1 MKKLFKNP
9 KTRTR
14 NLILVILPFV
24 ILAGICGFIA
34 FKSVKSMSDNASG
47 TSTEA
52 YKDSIDS
59 MDYHLRSNATKY
71 QTELFKE
78 LTKAVENGTDKFEIA
93 KLVAENYVADFYT
106 WSNKEGTYDV
116 GGMYYVYSPQKTTIY
131 AQARNTY
138 YKYLTYYINTYGSDK
153 LLEVESIEAEINSD
167 VGSYEFDG
175 KTYDSYF
182 VTCTWTYK
190 NEDTFKDIYLKG
202 YDGSSKEMSASEFTK
217 KEYFLIIE
225 NEDGRFE
232 IVQAYGDN

>member
-24 ILAGICGFIA
+24 ILAGICGFIT
-34 FKSVKSMSDNASG
+34 FKSIKSMSNNASG

-59 MDYHLRSNATKY
+59 MDYHLRSNATKL

-78 LTKAVENGTDKFEIA
+78 LTKAVDSGDKFEIA

-106 WSNKEGTYDV
+106 WTNKDGTYDI

-138 YKYLTYYINTYGSDK
+138 YRYLTYYINTYGSEN
-153 LLEVESIEAEINSD
+153 LLEVDSIDAEVDTNSNT
-167 VGSYEFDG
+167 YEYDG
-175 KTYDSYF
+175 KTYTSYF

-190 NEDTFKDIYLKG
+190 NEDTFKDLNLQG
-202 YDGSSKEMSASEFTK
+202 YADSVEEDMRTFVN

-232 IVQAYGDN
+232 IVQAYGDI

>member
-14 NLILVILPFV
+14 NLILVLLPFV

-59 MDYHLRSNATKY
+59 MDYHLRSNATKL
-71 QTELFKE
+71 QTELFKD
-78 LTKAVENGTDKFEIA
+78 LSKAVESGDEFEIA

-106 WSNKEGTYDV
+106 WTNKNGTYDV

-138 YKYLTYYINTYGSDK
+138 YKYLTYYINTFGSEK
-153 LLEVESIEAEINSD
+153 LLEVDSIETETADE

-175 KTYDSYF
+175 NKYNSYF

-190 NEDTFKDIYLKG
+190 NEDTFKDIYLKS
-202 YDGSSKEMSASEFTK
+202 YNEYSQEISASEFTK
-217 KEYFLIIE
+217 SEIFLIIE

-232 IVQAYGDN
+232 IVQAYGDI

>member
-24 ILAGICGFIA
+24 IVAIVCCFMT
-34 FKSVKSMSDNASG
+34 FKSIKSMSDNASG

-59 MDYHLRSNATKY
+59 MDYHLRSNATKL
-71 QTELFKE
+71 QTELFKD
-78 LTKAVENGTDKFEIA
+78 LTKAVESGDKAEIA

-106 WSNKEGTYDV
+106 WTNKDGTYDI

-131 AQARNTY
+131 AQARNSY

-153 LLEVESIEAEINSD
+153 LLEVESIDAAVDSEIRT
-167 VGSYEFDG
+167 YEFEG
-175 KTYDSYF
+175 KTYSAYF

-202 YDGSSKEMSASEFTK
+202 YADSVEEENRKFVT

-232 IVQAYGDN
+232 IVQAYGDI

>member
-1 MKKLFKNP
+1 
-9 KTRTR
+9 
-14 NLILVILPFV
+14 
-24 ILAGICGFIA
+24 
-34 FKSVKSMSDNASG
+34 MSDNASG

-59 MDYHLRSNATKY
+59 MDYHLRSNATKL
-71 QTELFKE
+71 QTELFND
-78 LTKAVENGTDKFEIA
+78 LSKAVEGEDKEEIA

-106 WSNKEGTYDV
+106 WTNKDGTYDI

-131 AQARNTY
+131 AQARNSY

-153 LLEVESIEAEINSD
+153 LLEVESIDAAVDSEIRT
-167 VGSYEFDG
+167 YEFEG
-175 KTYDSYF
+175 KTYSAYF

-202 YDGSSKEMSASEFTK
+202 YADSVEEENRKFVT

-232 IVQAYGDN
+232 IVQAYGDI

>member
-34 FKSVKSMSDNASG
+34 FKSVKSMSDNAAG

-59 MDYHLRSNATKY
+59 MDYHLRSNATKL

-78 LTKAVENGTDKFEIA
+78 LTKAVESGDKFEIA

-106 WSNKEGTYDV
+106 WTNKDGTYDV

-138 YKYLTYYINTYGSDK
+138 YKYVSFYINTFGSDK
-153 LLEVESIEAEINSD
+153 LLEVESVDAE
-167 VGSYEFDG
+167 VGDSAKAYEYNGKSYTSYE
-175 KTYDSYF
+175 

-190 NEDTFKDIYLKG
+190 NIETFKDV
-202 YDGSSKEMSASEFTK
+202 SKVTEGEATPFVT

>member
-24 ILAGICGFIA
+24 IVAAVCGFMT
-34 FKSVKSMSDNASG
+34 FKSIKSMSDNASG

-59 MDYHLRSNATKY
+59 MDYHLRSNATKL
-71 QTELFKE
+71 QTELFKD
-78 LTKAVENGTDKFEIA
+78 LTKAVESGDKAEIA
-93 KLVAENYVADFYT
+93 KLVAENYVCDFYT
-106 WSNKEGTYDV
+106 WTNKDGTYDI

-153 LLEVESIEAEINSD
+153 LLEVESIDAQVDSEPRT
-167 VGSYEFDG
+167 YEFEG
-175 KTYDSYF
+175 KTYSAYF

-190 NEDTFKDIYLKG
+190 NEDTFEGIYLKG
-202 YDGSSKEMSASEFTK
+202 YDDSVEEDRRNFVD

-232 IVQAYGDN
+232 IVQAYGDI

>member
-14 NLILVILPFV
+14 NLILVLLPFV

-59 MDYHLRSNATKY
+59 MDYHLRSNATKL
-71 QTELFKE
+71 QTELFKD
-78 LTKAVENGTDKFEIA
+78 LSKAVESGDEFEIA

-106 WSNKEGTYDV
+106 WTNKNGTYDV

-138 YKYLTYYINTYGSDK
+138 YKYVSFYINTFGNDE
-153 LLEVESIEAEINSD
+153 LLEVDSIDAE
-167 VGSYEFDG
+167 VGDSAKSYEYNG
-175 KTYDSYF
+175 KTYTAYE
-182 VTCTWTYK
+182 VTCNWTYK
-190 NEDTFKDIYLKG
+190 NEDTFKDV
-202 YDGSSKEMSASEFTK
+202 SKVTEKEATPFVT
-217 KEYFLIIE
+217 KEYFLIIK

-232 IVQAYGDN
+232 IVQAYGDI